1 MRFKLQIFS
10 EFLNFFKLLNTSH
23 SLPIIDIFGFLF
35 FQKNMTQKVVSLPE
49 VGEVILKKNAR
60 SKHIRL
66 YVKPNK
72 QVVVSLPARASFRS
86 AEKFALKNTSWIVK
100 QQSKFHTGSTKFTKD
115 SVYFTKYHVIKI
127 EEKNVEKPLVTTDHK
142 TITVCFPLNTATEST
157 HEFMQLLV
165 TEVYR
170 REAKQ
175 YLPERLSWLA
185 DRYGFRYNKVTI
197 RNNKSNWG
205 SCSSANSI
213 SLNLN
218 LMKLP
223 DHLIDYILLHEL
235 AHTVVKNHGP
245 DFYQV
250 LNRMTGGKARKLA
263 KEIKKYSAYT
273 Y

>member
-1 MRFKLQIFS
+1 MV
-10 EFLNFFKLLNTSH
+10 
-23 SLPIIDIFGFLF
+23 
-35 FQKNMTQKVVSLPE
+35 QKVVSLPE
-49 VGEVILKKNAR
+49 IGEVILKKNAR

-72 QVVVSLPARASFRS
+72 QVIVSLPARASFHS
-86 AEKFALKNTSWIVK
+86 AEKFALQNTSWIVK
-100 QQSKFHTGSTKFTKD
+100 QQSKFHTSSTKFTKD
-115 SVYFTKYHVIKI
+115 SVYFTKYHIIKI
-127 EEKNVEKPLVTTDHK
+127 EEKDVEKPLVATNHK
-142 TITVCFPLNTATEST
+142 TVTVCFPKSTDTESI
-157 HEFMQLLV
+157 HVSMQRLI

-175 YLPERLSWLA
+175 YLPERLSLLA

-205 SCSSANSI
+205 SCSSANHI

-223 DHLIDYILLHEL
+223 DPLIDYILLHEL

-245 DFYQV
+245 DFYQL
-250 LNRMTGGKARKLA
+250 LNRTTGGKARELA
-263 KEIKKYSAYT
+263 KEIKKYAAYT